1 MAHTELGFWIL
12 IAGGNFE
19 LTLFLREK
27 KKRDLSFIKILDLL
41 KSIKENSTENCVK
54 I

>member
-19 LTLFLREK
+19 LTLFLRK
-27 KKRDLSFIKILDLL
+27 KKKGL
-41 KSIKENSTENCVK
+41 KFYKDTGSAEVD
-54 I
+54 